1 MVVKNLGISILMFIF
16 LVGFA
21 FSIDVMRGLEV
32 KEALKNMMSTFRV
45 LERGELIVYIVIFMF
60 LLGNVLFD
68 IYRSK
73 QEKKQPLQKESSK

>member
-45 LERGELIVYIVIFMF
+45 LGKGRINCLYRYFYVSFGERTIRYL
-60 LLGNVLFD
+60 
-68 IYRSK
+68 SK
-73 QEKKQPLQKESSK
+73 